1 MDERLVYGMIGGGI
15 VYALYLIERRL
26 CSLENRLVVGIN
38 AQTSIMRESIVMEYE
53 VEVDDE
59 DGGDVEDFL
68 K

>member
-1 MDERLVYGMIGGGI
+1 MDKRLIYGMIGGGI
-15 VYALYLIERRL
+15 VYALHLIERRL

-53 VEVDDE
+53 VELE
-59 DGGDVEDFL
+59 DGDDDVEDFL